1 MPIKFNVL
9 AMSSLFPRKT
19 VADLAGV
26 TEDIFAAAFLRSPLL
41 SSINSF
47 EDGRF
52 LLVND
57 TFVQKTGYCRE
68 DILAKS
74 LTEIGGLS
82 VDDLNAVKVVL
93 LRAGRVD
100 NLLFTLRKADGST
113 IACRYLFEVV
123 ECGGEKQLLAFA
135 QDVTREL
142 ASTIDLQRQTDY
154 LEAIFN
160 SVPSFLVLIDEL
172 GRVEKMNKH
181 GAKISALNQQDA
193 IGRLGGEVLACI
205 NSFAGEGCG
214 KNRDCSDCPVRTRVE
229 STFATGQSFTDE
241 PGEMV
246 LFADGQWVPH
256 NFLVSTVLLKIDGKS
271 RVMLSIHDI
280 TAHLRVEQEKNLLQ
294 KQLYQ
299 AQKLESIGRLAG
311 GIAHDLNNLLVP
323 ILGYAEIM
331 FEDFGDNDPRGE
343 VAQHI
348 SRAGRRAADL
358 LRQLLAFSRKQHLEY
373 SVINLNQLLKGF
385 ENLLRRTLREDIT
398 LIFSCTEDLPNIHGD
413 KGQLEQI
420 IMNLAVNAQDAMP
433 DGGTLTFTTAF
444 LADSPARVFSKDR
457 NAEHPGSVTL
467 EVGDTGEGM
476 EPQIIE
482 QIFEPFFTTKSVDK
496 GTGLGLSTVH
506 GIIQQHGGTID
517 VISTPGV
524 GTSFRLG
531 FPVVTEKV
539 LVKEDADR
547 EPSSGGSEC
556 ILIVE
561 DEDHLRELL
570 CSALGRQGYRVLSSS
585 AGDAA
590 LEILE
595 LAPEKVDLLLTDVVM
610 PGINGKEL
618 YHRAVGKRPDL
629 KVLYMSGHNDEIIS
643 RRGILEE
650 GIWFIEK
657 PFSVKTLNQKIREVL
672 S

>member
-1 MPIKFNVL
+1 
-9 AMSSLFPRKT
+9 
-19 VADLAGV
+19 
-26 TEDIFAAAFLRSPLL
+26 
-41 SSINSF
+41 
-47 EDGRF
+47 
-52 LLVND
+52 
-57 TFVQKTGYCRE
+57 
-68 DILAKS
+68 
-74 LTEIGGLS
+74 
-82 VDDLNAVKVVL
+82 KVVL

-100 NLLFTLRKADGST
+100 NLLFTLRKADGAT
-113 IACRYLFEVV
+113 IVCRYLFEVV
-123 ECGGEKQLLAFA
+123 ECGGEKRLLAFA
-135 QDVTREL
+135 QDVTQEE
-142 ASTIDLQRQTDY
+142 ASTIDLRRQADY

-160 SVPSFLVLIDEL
+160 SVPSFLVLIDEQ

-181 GAKISALNQQDA
+181 GAKIAAFSQQDA
-193 IGRLGGEVLACI
+193 VGRLGGEVLACI
-205 NSFAGEGCG
+205 NSFVGEGCG

-229 STFATGQSFTDE
+229 STFATGQPYTDE

-246 LFADGQWVPH
+246 LFADGQWLRH
-256 NFLVSTVLLKIDGKS
+256 NFLVSTVLLHIAGNS

-331 FEDFGDNDPRGE
+331 FEDFGDNDPRRE
-343 VAQHI
+343 VARHI
-348 SRAGRRAADL
+348 TGAGRRAADL
-358 LRQLLAFSRKQHLEY
+358 LRQLLAFSRKQHLQY
-373 SVINLNQLLKGF
+373 SVINLNHLLKGF

-398 LIFSCTEDLPNIHGD
+398 LVLNCTDELPNIHGD

-433 DGGTLTFTTAF
+433 DGGTLTFSTSLVTG
-444 LADSPARVFSKDR
+444 SPVRVFSQDR
-457 NAEHPGSVTL
+457 NEDHLGKVML

-476 EPQIIE
+476 EPETLE

-517 VISTPGV
+517 VISTPGL

-539 LVKEDADR
+539 LRQEDAGS
-547 EPSSGGSEC
+547 EPSTGGSEC
-556 ILIVE
+556 ILVVE

-570 CSALGRQGYRVLSSS
+570 CSALGRQGYRVLSSG
-585 AGDAA
+585 AGDTA
-590 LEILE
+590 LKILE
-595 LAPEKVDLLLTDVVM
+595 HAPEKVDLLLTDVVM
-610 PGINGKEL
+610 PGMNGKEL
-618 YHRAVGKRPDL
+618 YHRAVGRRPEL

-643 RRGILEE
+643 RRGILED
-650 GIWFIEK
+650 GLWFIEK
-657 PFSVKTLNQKIREVL
+657 PFSIKTLNQKIREVL

>member
-1 MPIKFNVL
+1 
-9 AMSSLFPRKT
+9 MSSLSPRKT
-19 VADLAGV
+19 FADLAGAP
-26 TEDIFAAAFLRSPLL
+26 EHLFAASFLRSPLL

-57 TFVQKTGYCRE
+57 TFVKKTGYCRE

-74 LTEIGGLS
+74 LTEIGGIS
-82 VDDLNAVKVVL
+82 VDDLNALKVVL
-93 LRAGRVD
+93 LRAGRVE
-100 NLLFTLRKADGST
+100 NLLFTVRKADGST
-113 IACRYLFEVV
+113 IVCRYLFEVV
-123 ECGGEKQLLAFA
+123 ECGGEKRLLAFA
-135 QDVTREL
+135 QDVTREQ
-142 ASTIDLQRQTDY
+142 ASTIGLQRQTDY

-181 GAKISALNQQDA
+181 GAKISAFNQQDA

-205 NSFAGEGCG
+205 NSFVGEGCG

-246 LFADGQWVPH
+246 LFADGQWVRH
-256 NFLVSTVLLKIDGKS
+256 HFLVSTELLKIDGTS
-271 RVMLSIHDI
+271 RIMLSIHDI
-280 TAHLRVEQEKNLLQ
+280 TAHLQVEQEKNLLQ

-331 FEDFGDNDPRGE
+331 FEDFKDNDPRRE
-343 VAQHI
+343 VARHI
-348 SRAGRRAADL
+348 TGAGRRAADL

-373 SVINLNQLLKGF
+373 SVINLNQLLKDF
-385 ENLLRRTLREDIT
+385 EHLLRRTLREDIS
-398 LIFSCTEDLPNIHGD
+398 LVLSCTEDLPNIHGD

-433 DGGTLTFTTAF
+433 DGGTLTFTTTFSTA
-444 LADSPARVFSKDR
+444 SPA
-457 NAEHPGSVTL
+457 SVVTRGQVESRRGNVIL
-467 EVGDTGEGM
+467 EVVDTGEGM
-476 EPQIIE
+476 APQTLE
-482 QIFEPFFTTKSVDK
+482 QIFDPFFTTKSVDK

-506 GIIQQHGGTID
+506 GIIQQHGGAID
-517 VISTPGV
+517 VISTPGA
-524 GTSFRLG
+524 GTSFRILL
-531 FPVVTEKV
+531 PVVTEKV
-539 LVKEDADR
+539 LTEEDAGS
-547 EPSSGGSEC
+547 EPSRGGSEC

-570 CSALGRQGYRVLSSS
+570 CSALGRQGYRVLSSG

-590 LEILE
+590 LKILE
-595 LAPEKVDLLLTDVVM
+595 QAPENVDLLLTDVVM
-610 PGINGKEL
+610 PGMNGKEL
-618 YHRAVGKRPDL
+618 YHQAVGKRPDL

-643 RRGILEE
+643 RRGILED
-650 GIWFIEK
+650 GMWFIEK
-657 PFSVKTLNQKIREVL
+657 PFSMKTLNQKIREVL